1 MRGDALRRIQEY
13 QREIASVEQ
22 DLVNSEKKILKLK
35 EKQEKSL
42 TK

>member
-13 QREIASVEQ
+13 QREISAVEQ
-22 DLVNSEKKILKLK
+22 DLMNSEKKILKLK

-42 TK
+42 AK